1 MNHENGANGDFVITG
16 LVKKYGSNLVVD
28 GLDITIKR
36 GEILVLLGASG
47 CGKTTTLRCLAGL
60 ETPDGGVI
68 AAPDRAL
75 FDKSAGIDV
84 PTHKRNIGMVF
95 QSYALWPHM
104 TVRKNI
110 EYPLRVR
117 RHKQGLA
124 EGWATTAAEMV
135 SCEALLDR
143 YPAQLSGGQ
152 QQRVALARGLVSRP
166 DLVLFDEPLSNLD
179 AKLRAD
185 VRSQIRELH
194 QDLGFTGVLVTHDQE
209 EAFALADRVAV
220 MRNGRIEQCSSPAE
234 IFRAPASEYV
244 ASFIGMSN
252 RLHFVPRG
260 SEWVSSEAQLTVAG
274 LPGGADGTATALLF
288 GPSDVQVF
296 AADPGRLADT
306 LSFPATVSTVE
317 FGGKSLSVTL
327 RLREVRLHA
336 RVDLR
341 PDTAWMADLEPGK
354 QVWAGVAHHA
364 VHAFAATD
372 EVDEAGVA

>member
-1 MNHENGANGDFVITG
+1 MKTTVDGDFEITG

-28 GLDITIKR
+28 GLDITIRR
-36 GEILVLLGASG
+36 GEILVLLGSSG

-68 AAPDRAL
+68 AAPDRPL
-75 FDKSAGIDV
+75 FDKAGGVDV

-117 RHKQGLA
+117 RNKAGLA
-124 EGWATTAAEMV
+124 EDWALRAAEMV
-135 SCEALLDR
+135 SCEGLLDR

-220 MRNGRIEQCSSPAE
+220 MRNGRIEQCAAPAE

-244 ASFIGMSN
+244 AAFIGMAN
-252 RLHFVPRG
+252 RLRFVPAG
-260 SEWVSSEAQLTVAG
+260 GAWTSPEAQLSVPTLPATVG
-274 LPGGADGTATALLF
+274 EVPTALLF
-288 GPSDVQVF
+288 GPGDVRLF
-296 AADPGRLADT
+296 AGDPGALPGTLA
-306 LSFPATVSTVE
+306 FPVAVSTVE
-317 FGGKSLSVTL
+317 FGGKTLSVGL
-327 RLREVRLHA
+327 RTGEVRLHA
-336 RVDLR
+336 RVELSPETTWMLDLQ
-341 PDTAWMADLEPGK
+341 PGK
-354 QVWAGVAHHA
+354 QVWAGVPHHA
-364 VHAFAATD
+364 VHAFAA
-372 EVDEAGVA
+372 EEGAVGEAA